1 MKRAAINAYGCL
13 DPTTQTQYMILRD
26 SDLGRQ
32 VAGFTD
38 RAERNAFIIKN
49 GTKAGHRSDIS
60 GPQVKNPN
68 VRWNG
73 REWESTVA
81 ETGEKSTVAK
91 TGEESTVAE
100 TGEERQA

>member
-1 MKRAAINAYGCL
+1 MSNEDKRATPKACYGCQ
-13 DPTTQTQYMILRD
+13 DPTTQTQYVVYCD

-32 VAGFTD
+32 VAAFTD

-49 GTKAGHRSDIS
+49 GMFAGRRAATQAPS
-60 GPQVKNPN
+60 VKNPN

-81 ETGEKSTVAK
+81 ETGE
-91 TGEESTVAE
+91 ERQESTVAE